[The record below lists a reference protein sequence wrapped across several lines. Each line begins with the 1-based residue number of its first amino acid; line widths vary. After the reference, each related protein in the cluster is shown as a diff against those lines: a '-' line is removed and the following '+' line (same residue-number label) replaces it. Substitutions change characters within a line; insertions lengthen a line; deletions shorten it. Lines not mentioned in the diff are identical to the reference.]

1 MREREIGMKINN
13 NKIDV
18 VFVDNDLQEDEDKD
32 DLEDTVSGI
41 SLRLNWVSNV
51 FFIDMLPHY
60 RLLLFFTVQFGCKRV
75 HVDS

>member
-1 MREREIGMKINN
+1 MKINN

-51 FFIDMLPHY
+51 FFIDMLLQY
-60 RLLLFFTVQFGCKRV
+60 RLLLFFTVVHFGFQRV